1 MQFSIQREA
10 LLKPLQQVVGVVERR
25 QTLPVLAN
33 LLVRVADGKVS
44 FTGTDL
50 EVEMI
55 ATTEAEKLA
64 DGEITI
70 PARKL
75 FDIVRALPDGA
86 RIELKLNGDRIALNA
101 GRSRFTLAT
110 LPATEF
116 PTIDEIELVERV
128 SLPEEVLRDLM
139 EHTSFAMANQDV
151 RYYLNGMLLDLQ
163 EHTLRCV
170 ATDGHR
176 LALKETQLESS
187 VSTRRQIIIPRKG
200 VNELVGLFETGDGQV
215 ELEFGRNHLRVRRG
229 DVVFTSKLIDGRFP
243 DYEAVIPLGAD
254 KKAVLDRE
262 VLRGA
267 LQRAA
272 ILSNE
277 KYRGVKLELSP
288 GKLRIVAHNPEQEE
302 AVEELEADTVV
313 SDLAVGFNVGYLL
326 DALSALRGD
335 KARLNL
341 RDAQSS
347 CLVQEDE
354 SDQARH
360 VIIQLMSTG
369 SGLAWSAGAVERR
382 SGVLISGCR
391 TDAP

>member
-33 LLVRVADGKVS
+33 LLVKVAGDKVS

-50 EVEMI
+50 EVEMV
-55 ATTEAEKLA
+55 ATTAAEKLD

-86 RIELKLNGDRIALNA
+86 RVDLKLNGDRVAVSA
-101 GRSRFTLAT
+101 GRSRFTLTT
-110 LPATEF
+110 LPASEF
-116 PTIDEIELVERV
+116 PTVDDIELVEKV

-139 EHTSFAMANQDV
+139 ERTAFAMANQDV

-176 LALKETQLESS
+176 LAMKETQLQTT
-187 VSTRRQIIIPRKG
+187 VTTRRQIIIPRKG
-200 VNELVGLFETGDGQV
+200 VNELVGLLETGDGVV
-215 ELEFGRNHLRVRRG
+215 ELEFGKNHLRVSRG
-229 DVVFTSKLIDGRFP
+229 EVVFTSKLIDGRFP

-254 KKAVLDRE
+254 KTATIDRE
-262 VLRGA
+262 LLRGA

-277 KYRGVKLELSP
+277 KYRGVRLELSP

-302 AVEELEADTVV
+302 AVEEVEADTHV

-326 DALSALRGD
+326 DALAALRGD
-335 KARLNL
+335 KARLSL

-347 CLVQEDE
+347 CLVQELDNE
-354 SDQARH
+354 QARH
-360 VIIQLMSTG
+360 VIMPLR
-369 SGLAWSAGAVERR
+369 L
-382 SGVLISGCR
+382 
-391 TDAP
+391 

>member
-1 MQFSIQREA
+1 MQFSIQREV

-33 LLVRVADGKVS
+33 LLVRASGSEVS

-55 ATTEAEKLA
+55 ATTAAEGVQE
-64 DGEITI
+64 GEITI

-86 RIELKLNGDRIALNA
+86 RIDIKLNGERIALNA

-110 LPATEF
+110 LPSSEF

-128 SLPEEVLRDLM
+128 TLPEEVLRDLM
-139 EHTSFAMANQDV
+139 ERTAFAMANQDV

-176 LALKETQLESS
+176 LALKETRLESS
-187 VSTRRQIIIPRKG
+187 VSARRQIIIPRKG
-200 VNELVGLFETGDGQV
+200 VNELVGLFESGEGTV

-229 DVVFTSKLIDGRFP
+229 GVQFTSKLIDGRFP
-243 DYEAVIPLGAD
+243 DYEAVVPIGAD
-254 KKAVLDRE
+254 KE
-262 VLRGA
+262 VRANRDELRAA

-277 KYRGVKLELSP
+277 KYRGVKLEVGP
-288 GKLRIVAHNPEQEE
+288 NRLRIVAHNPEQEE
-302 AVEELEADTVV
+302 AVEEVEAKTGVAE
-313 SDLAVGFNVGYLL
+313 LGVGFNVNYLL
-326 DALSALRGD
+326 DALGALTGD
-335 KARLNL
+335 DVMLCL
-341 RDAQSS
+341 RDGQSS
-347 CLVQEDE
+347 CLIKKPDSDE
-354 SDQARH
+354 TRH
-360 VIIQLMSTG
+360 VIMPLR
-369 SGLAWSAGAVERR
+369 L
-382 SGVLISGCR
+382 
-391 TDAP
+391 

>member
-1 MQFSIQREA
+1 
-10 LLKPLQQVVGVVERR
+10 
-25 QTLPVLAN
+25 
-33 LLVRVADGKVS
+33 
-44 FTGTDL
+44 
-50 EVEMI
+50 MI
-55 ATTEAEKLA
+55 ATAAAEKLV

-86 RIELKLNGDRIALNA
+86 HIELKLNGDRVALHA

-116 PTIDEIELVERV
+116 PTIDEIELVEKV
-128 SLPEEVLRDLM
+128 TLPEEVLRDLM
-139 EHTSFAMANQDV
+139 ERTAFAMANQDV

-176 LALKETQLESS
+176 LALKETQLNSS
-187 VSTRRQIIIPRKG
+187 VSARRQIIIPRKG
-200 VNELVGLFETGDGQV
+200 VNELIGLFETGDGQV
-215 ELEFGRNHLRVRRG
+215 DLEFGRNHLRVRRG

-254 KKAVLDRE
+254 KRATLDRE

-288 GKLRIVAHNPEQEE
+288 GKLKIVAHNPEQEE

-326 DALSALRGD
+326 DALAALRGD
-335 KARLNL
+335 NPVALCRKTTTSNL
-341 RDAQSS
+341 G
-347 CLVQEDE
+347 
-354 SDQARH
+354 
-360 VIIQLMSTG
+360 T
-369 SGLAWSAGAVERR
+369 
-382 SGVLISGCR
+382 
-391 TDAP
+391 